1 VNVLL
6 VSTQFPYPPRSGFTT
21 RVYQLAR
28 QLQNQHSVTLLS
40 YAAPDQ
46 FDGVWSLGPEL
57 PARIVERREPTV
69 RAKRAAQGLSLA
81 LPGPYSCRDVF
92 SDGMQE
98 AIDELSAR
106 EHFDYVQLESS
117 LLCTFRF
124 PPGPRIVLDEHNVEY
139 EVFQRMSR
147 GERSVPRR
155 AFNRVEHYR
164 FRRFERDWWTRVD
177 SCVVTS
183 ERELRIVRQH
193 APRTPVTVVP
203 NGVDLEYFR
212 PEPEHV
218 EPNTVVFNGILTY
231 RPNLDAAQHLIQDV
245 WPRVLRRRP
254 EAHLEIVGR
263 VTPSDEARLKCPGV
277 VVTGEVPDV
286 RPYLS
291 RAAVVVIP
299 VRIGGGTRLKVL
311 ESLAMGK
318 PTVSTSLG
326 CEGLAVRDGEH
337 LLLGDGSDAFAR
349 QVVRLLEEPD
359 EGAELGRVGRQ
370 LVERAYSWDLAGRRL
385 TQAYRAA
392 AAPPTGLVR

>member
-1 VNVLL
+1 MNILII
-6 VSTQFPYPPRSGFTT
+6 STQFPYPPRSGFTR

-28 QLQNQHSVTLLS
+28 QLQSQHSVTLLS
-40 YAAPDQ
+40 YAAPEQ

-92 SDGMQE
+92 SSDMQE

-106 EHFDYVQLESS
+106 EQFDYIQLESS

-139 EVFQRMSR
+139 EVFQRMGH

-164 FRRFERDWWTRVD
+164 FRRFERYWWTRVD
-177 SCVVTS
+177 SCAVTS

-203 NGVDLEYFR
+203 NGVDLDYFR
-212 PEPEHV
+212 PEPGHI
-218 EPNTVVFNGILTY
+218 EPDTVVFNGILTY

-254 EAHLEIVGR
+254 GARLEIVGR
-263 VTPSDEARLKCPGV
+263 VTRSDAARLKGPGV
-277 VVTGEVPDV
+277 IVTGEVPDV
-286 RPYLS
+286 RPYLR

-311 ESLAMGK
+311 ESLAMAK

-326 CEGLAVRDGEH
+326 CEGLAVRNGEH
-337 LLLGDGSDAFAR
+337 LLIGDGSDAFAR
-349 QVVRLLEEPD
+349 QIIRLFEEPD
-359 EGAELGRVGRQ
+359 EGAALGRVGRQ
-370 LVERAYSWDLAGRRL
+370 LVERAYSWELAGSRL

-392 AAPPTGLVR
+392 AAPPAGVVR